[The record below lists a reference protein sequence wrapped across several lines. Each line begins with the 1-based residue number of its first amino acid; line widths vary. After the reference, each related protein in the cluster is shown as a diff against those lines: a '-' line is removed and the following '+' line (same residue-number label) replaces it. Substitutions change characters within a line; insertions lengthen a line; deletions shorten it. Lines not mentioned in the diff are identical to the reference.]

1 MNDLEKYKEN
11 NYVFNEFSMTIS
23 LCIGIVAVLFLLW
36 CADLLPNQMLNRC
49 NNKAVEMGHA
59 YWAPSTNGSPVFT
72 WNTPCG
78 E

>member
-1 MNDLEKYKEN
+1 MNESLENCREEIENYKYIIL
-11 NYVFNEFSMTIS
+11 IS
-23 LCIGIVAVLFLLW
+23 LCIGVASILFGLW
-36 CADLLPNQMLNRC
+36 CANVLPNQMINRC

-72 WNTPCG
+72 WNIPCG